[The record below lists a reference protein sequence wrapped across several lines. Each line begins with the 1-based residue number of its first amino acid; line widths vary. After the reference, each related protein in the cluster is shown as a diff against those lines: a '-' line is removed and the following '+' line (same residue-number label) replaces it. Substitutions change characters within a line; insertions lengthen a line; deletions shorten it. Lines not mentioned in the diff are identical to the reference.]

1 MFFNSQRTLE
11 ETKQVLS
18 ESVAESQRLQSELDR
33 IRQAKSDLRTAIQ
46 NQGVT
51 VPDDAKIDT
60 YSTYVDGISTVRSV
74 ADVLPDDRGNVPLTI
89 DDLNG
94 LSDIKVVSTSTAESG
109 TPASVE
115 VAKSGSV
122 ANLSFIIPKGEEGK
136 AATIEVGTVT
146 TGEAGSNAT
155 VTNAGT
161 TNAARLNFVI
171 PRGDKG
177 EAGLDGNDGKA
188 ATIEVGTVTTGNPG
202 TEVKITNS
210 GNENAATFNFTIPRG
225 EAGLKGEKGN
235 DGYTPIKGTDYWTDS
250 DKQEITNEVLN
261 NTAHKYVIQVI
272 EANNWQDGSDDI
284 YNYTFTNSSIPAD
297 CKLDIAFD
305 TQDILQLISDGVS
318 SIRADNDN
326 GIVNVVCIG
335 AKPTASITAQISF
348 VKIVQ
353 AQ

>member
-1 MFFNSQRTLE
+1 MFFNFQRTLE
-11 ETKQVLS
+11 ETKQILS
-18 ESVAESQRLQSELDR
+18 ENVAESQRLQSELDR

-46 NQGVT
+46 NQGVI

-60 YSTYVDGISTVRSV
+60 YSAYVDGISTVRSV
-74 ADVLPDDRGNVPLTI
+74 ADVPPDDEGNVPLTI

-94 LSDIKVVSTSTAESG
+94 LSDIKVVSTSTAEAG

-115 VAKSGSV
+115 VVKSGSV

-146 TGEAGSNAT
+146 TGEA
-155 VTNAGT
+155 
-161 TNAARLNFVI
+161 
-171 PRGDKG
+171 
-177 EAGLDGNDGKA
+177 
-188 ATIEVGTVTTGNPG
+188 G

-326 GIVNVVCIG
+326 GTVNVVCIG

>member
-1 MFFNSQRTLE
+1 MFFNFQRTLE
-11 ETKQVLS
+11 ETKQILS
-18 ESVAESQRLQSELDR
+18 ENVAESQRLQSELDR

-74 ADVLPDDRGNVPLTI
+74 ADVLPDDRGNVPLAI

-115 VAKSGSV
+115 VVKSGSV

-146 TGEAGSNAT
+146 TGEA
-155 VTNAGT
+155 
-161 TNAARLNFVI
+161 
-171 PRGDKG
+171 
-177 EAGLDGNDGKA
+177 
-188 ATIEVGTVTTGNPG
+188 G

-326 GIVNVVCIG
+326 GTVNVVCIG
-335 AKPTASITAQISF
+335 VKPTASITAQISF

>member
-11 ETKQVLS
+11 ETKQILS
-18 ESVAESQRLQSELDR
+18 ENVAESQRLQSELDR

-46 NQGVT
+46 NQGVI

-74 ADVLPDDRGNVPLTI
+74 ADVPPDDEGNVPLAI

-115 VAKSGSV
+115 VVKSGSV

-146 TGEAGSNAT
+146 TGEA
-155 VTNAGT
+155 
-161 TNAARLNFVI
+161 
-171 PRGDKG
+171 
-177 EAGLDGNDGKA
+177 
-188 ATIEVGTVTTGNPG
+188 G

-326 GIVNVVCIG
+326 GTVNVVCIG

>member
-1 MFFNSQRTLE
+1 MFFNFQRTLE
-11 ETKQVLS
+11 ETKQILS
-18 ESVAESQRLQSELDR
+18 ENVAESQRLQSELDR

-74 ADVLPDDRGNVPLTI
+74 ADVLPDDRGNVPLAI

-115 VAKSGSV
+115 VVKSGSV

-146 TGEAGSNAT
+146 TGEA
-155 VTNAGT
+155 
-161 TNAARLNFVI
+161 
-171 PRGDKG
+171 
-177 EAGLDGNDGKA
+177 
-188 ATIEVGTVTTGNPG
+188 G

-326 GIVNVVCIG
+326 GTVNVVCIG

>member
-11 ETKQVLS
+11 ETKQILS
-18 ESVAESQRLQSELDR
+18 ENVAESQRLQSELDR
-33 IRQAKSDLRTAIQ
+33 IKQAKSDLRTAIQ
-46 NQGVT
+46 NQGVI

-60 YSTYVDGISTVRSV
+60 YSVYVDGISTVRSV
-74 ADVLPDDRGNVPLTI
+74 ADVPPDDEGNVPLTI

-115 VAKSGSV
+115 VVKSGSV

-146 TGEAGSNAT
+146 TGEA
-155 VTNAGT
+155 
-161 TNAARLNFVI
+161 
-171 PRGDKG
+171 
-177 EAGLDGNDGKA
+177 
-188 ATIEVGTVTTGNPG
+188 G

-326 GIVNVVCIG
+326 GTVNVVCIG

>member
-11 ETKQVLS
+11 ETKQILS

-74 ADVLPDDRGNVPLTI
+74 ADVLPDDRGNVPLAI

-115 VAKSGSV
+115 VVKSGSV

-146 TGEAGSNAT
+146 TGEA
-155 VTNAGT
+155 
-161 TNAARLNFVI
+161 
-171 PRGDKG
+171 
-177 EAGLDGNDGKA
+177 
-188 ATIEVGTVTTGNPG
+188 G

-318 SIRADNDN
+318 NIRADNDN
-326 GIVNVVCIG
+326 GTVNVVCIG

>member
-11 ETKQVLS
+11 ETKQILS
-18 ESVAESQRLQSELDR
+18 ETVAESQRLQSELDR

-74 ADVLPDDRGNVPLTI
+74 ADVPPDDEGNVPLTI

-94 LSDIKVVSTSTAESG
+94 LSDIKVVSTSTAEAG
-109 TPASVE
+109 TPANVE
-115 VAKSGSV
+115 VVKSGSV

-146 TGEAGSNAT
+146 TGEA
-155 VTNAGT
+155 
-161 TNAARLNFVI
+161 
-171 PRGDKG
+171 
-177 EAGLDGNDGKA
+177 
-188 ATIEVGTVTTGNPG
+188 G

-284 YNYTFTNSSIPAD
+284 YNYAFTNSSIPAD

-326 GIVNVVCIG
+326 GTVNVVCIG

>member
-1 MFFNSQRTLE
+1 MP
-11 ETKQVLS
+11 V
-18 ESVAESQRLQSELDR
+18 
-33 IRQAKSDLRTAIQ
+33 I
-46 NQGVT
+46 
-51 VPDDAKIDT
+51 
-60 YSTYVDGISTVRSV
+60 YVRD
-74 ADVLPDDRGNVPLTI
+74 P
-89 DDLNG
+89 
-94 LSDIKVVSTSTAESG
+94 ESG
-109 TPASVE
+109 QFIPIPTLKGDKGEKGDSGKAATISLGSFSTGE
-115 VAKSGSV
+115 VGSEV
-122 ANLSFIIPKGEEGK
+122 VITNTGTSEAAVFNFTIPRGDQGLKGEEGK
-136 AATIEVGTVT
+136 AATIEVGMVT
-146 TGEAGSNAT
+146 TGEA
-155 VTNAGT
+155 
-161 TNAARLNFVI
+161 
-171 PRGDKG
+171 
-177 EAGLDGNDGKA
+177 
-188 ATIEVGTVTTGNPG
+188 G

-326 GIVNVVCIG
+326 GTVNVVCIG

>member
-11 ETKQVLS
+11 ETKQILS
-18 ESVAESQRLQSELDR
+18 ENVAESQRLQSELDR
-33 IRQAKSDLRTAIQ
+33 IKQAKSDLRTAIQ
-46 NQGVT
+46 NQGVI

-74 ADVLPDDRGNVPLTI
+74 ADVPPDDEGNVPLAI

-115 VAKSGSV
+115 VVKSGSV

-146 TGEAGSNAT
+146 TGEA
-155 VTNAGT
+155 
-161 TNAARLNFVI
+161 
-171 PRGDKG
+171 
-177 EAGLDGNDGKA
+177 
-188 ATIEVGTVTTGNPG
+188 G

-326 GIVNVVCIG
+326 GTVNVVCIG

>member
-1 MFFNSQRTLE
+1 MFFNFQRTLE
-11 ETKQVLS
+11 ETKQILS
-18 ESVAESQRLQSELDR
+18 ENVAESQRLQSELDR

-74 ADVLPDDRGNVPLTI
+74 ADVLPDDRGNVPLAI

-115 VAKSGSV
+115 VVKSGSV

-146 TGEAGSNAT
+146 TGEA
-155 VTNAGT
+155 
-161 TNAARLNFVI
+161 
-171 PRGDKG
+171 
-177 EAGLDGNDGKA
+177 
-188 ATIEVGTVTTGNPG
+188 G

-284 YNYTFTNSSIPAD
+284 Q
-297 CKLDIAFD
+297 AFLL
-305 TQDILQLISDGVS
+305 T
-318 SIRADNDN
+318 
-326 GIVNVVCIG
+326 VN
-335 AKPTASITAQISF
+335 
-348 VKIVQ
+348 
-353 AQ
+353 

>member
-1 MFFNSQRTLE
+1 MFFNFQRTLE
-11 ETKQVLS
+11 ETKQILS
-18 ESVAESQRLQSELDR
+18 ENVAESQRLQSELDR

-74 ADVLPDDRGNVPLTI
+74 ADVLPDDRGNVPLAI

-115 VAKSGSV
+115 VVKSGSV

-146 TGEAGSNAT
+146 TGEA
-155 VTNAGT
+155 
-161 TNAARLNFVI
+161 
-171 PRGDKG
+171 
-177 EAGLDGNDGKA
+177 
-188 ATIEVGTVTTGNPG
+188 G

-284 YNYTFTNSSIPAD
+284 YNYTFTNSSINAD

-326 GIVNVVCIG
+326 GTVNVVCIG

>member
-11 ETKQVLS
+11 ETKQILS
-18 ESVAESQRLQSELDR
+18 ENVAESQRLQSELDR
-33 IRQAKSDLRTAIQ
+33 IKQAKSDLRTAIQ
-46 NQGVT
+46 NQGVI

-74 ADVLPDDRGNVPLTI
+74 ADVPPDDEGNVPLTI

-115 VAKSGSV
+115 VVKSGSV

-146 TGEAGSNAT
+146 TGEA
-155 VTNAGT
+155 
-161 TNAARLNFVI
+161 
-171 PRGDKG
+171 
-177 EAGLDGNDGKA
+177 
-188 ATIEVGTVTTGNPG
+188 G

-326 GIVNVVCIG
+326 GTVNVVCIG